1 MLNEHTHTKIGFS
14 KWVRNKYFPRQ
25 TKAEKKKNRNYVLYV
40 YSTSKI
46 KIFDNDIRKIGEAD

>member
-25 TKAEKKKNRNYVLYV
+25 TKAEKKKKTEIM
-40 YSTSKI
+40 YSMFIAQAKLKYLTMTLG
-46 KIFDNDIRKIGEAD
+46 R